1 MKKASVITMHRI
13 YNYGSVLQSYATKRI
28 LEEAGLQCEI
38 LDYISPYRAKK
49 PLFLEYPP
57 RLEGKK
63 VKKILYY
70 AAKIPSFAIKDITFG
85 GFIKK
90 YLKLSPK
97 QYITNEDILKN
108 PPKAD
113 IYISGSD
120 QVWNSKY
127 NHGVDPSYY
136 LNYAQPGS
144 KKMAFVSSFGRSEL
158 SKEESDIVEPMLKEY
173 DNISVREDSAA
184 DILAGMGIGSEV
196 LIDPTLQ
203 VRKED
208 WLSLASPLL
217 VKQRYLLLF
226 LLYNEDNGAT
236 EYAQRVAKEKGLKVV
251 KLSWELKKPAGVD
264 YLFTHRKPQDFLSL
278 FANGSCVCI
287 AKGKPRLSAIAQ
299 VAQILVLF
307 PVVYISSGFGFKAL
321 YTARTLI
328 RFEGIFVFVLIM
340 KISPGISILE
350 MVKGLLVPAFCSGIM
365 ALIALTLQSISH
377 SVIWSFVSIGICALV
392 YFMVMLLF
400 PKERKELLHFFT
412 KIVRKIKK

>member
-13 YNYGSVLQSYATKRI
+13 YNYGSVLQSYATQRI

-49 PLFLEYPP
+49 LLFLEYPP

-278 FANGSCVCI
+278 FANAGFIVTNSFHGVAFSINLNREFAFVPRSEFNGRIESLLRLTNLECRKVSDLSDI
-287 AKGKPRLSAIAQ
+287 SLLNTKVEYDKVNEILQRERNKAKQ
-299 VAQILVLF
+299 
-307 PVVYISSGFGFKAL
+307 Y
-321 YTARTLI
+321 
-328 RFEGIFVFVLIM
+328 
-340 KISPGISILE
+340 
-350 MVKGLLVPAFCSGIM
+350 LL
-365 ALIALTLQSISH
+365 
-377 SVIWSFVSIGICALV
+377 SVI
-392 YFMVMLLF
+392 
-400 PKERKELLHFFT
+400 RK
-412 KIVRKIKK
+412 